1 MEPAPAR
8 APVFS
13 RTDLR
18 VVFLLVLGYSSAY
31 LGRLDMGASILPM
44 SASLG
49 WSNET
54 LGSVVS
60 CFFVAY
66 ACGQLASGVLAHFFD
81 PFWSFGLALA
91 GSAICTLAVPFA
103 PGPAAMRAI
112 WFANGALQ
120 SLLWCSLVK
129 AMAQRVSE
137 RAMPRAIVCV
147 CATLP
152 IGSVAAFGSAAAGA
166 PESSFVTTMSASP
179 TIKHRNIPASILPT
193 PLGELRNS
201 RQMKTPQIADISVAP

>member
-1 MEPAPAR
+1 MTPPRDMEPAPAR

-91 GSAICTLAVPFA
+91 GSALCNLAVPFA
-103 PGPAAMRAI
+103 PSPAAMRA
-112 WFANGALQ
+112 
-120 SLLWCSLVK
+120 VK
-129 AMAQRVSE
+129 R
-137 RAMPRAIVCV
+137 
-147 CATLP
+147 
-152 IGSVAAFGSAAAGA
+152 
-166 PESSFVTTMSASP
+166 
-179 TIKHRNIPASILPT
+179 
-193 PLGELRNS
+193 
-201 RQMKTPQIADISVAP
+201 

>member
-1 MEPAPAR
+1 MTPPRDMEPAPAR

-66 ACGQLASGVLAHFFD
+66 AC
-81 PFWSFGLALA
+81 
-91 GSAICTLAVPFA
+91 
-103 PGPAAMRAI
+103 
-112 WFANGALQ
+112 
-120 SLLWCSLVK
+120 
-129 AMAQRVSE
+129 
-137 RAMPRAIVCV
+137 
-147 CATLP
+147 
-152 IGSVAAFGSAAAGA
+152 
-166 PESSFVTTMSASP
+166 
-179 TIKHRNIPASILPT
+179 
-193 PLGELRNS
+193 
-201 RQMKTPQIADISVAP
+201 